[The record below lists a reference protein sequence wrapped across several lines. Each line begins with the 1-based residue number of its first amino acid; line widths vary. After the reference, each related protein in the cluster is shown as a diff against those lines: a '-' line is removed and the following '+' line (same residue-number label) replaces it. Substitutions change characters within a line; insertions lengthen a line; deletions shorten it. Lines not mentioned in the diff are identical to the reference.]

1 MVSSNDSKE
10 KQYKEEI
17 LYFKSQ
23 LAWCLKQYETE
34 TGAPADQITQSYL
47 PDWSAF
53 RTLQNHLNGILNDA
67 IAENS
72 VAIASLIINILNR
85 VFSDLCS
92 DTPWDKD
99 QLINNARRSIHNLL
113 LDLLKKI
120 YSIMKE
126 DFEHGDGLLWRAYCE
141 FEFKYNELLCN
152 LNKEDQIA
160 INAMIE
166 KIE

>member
-1 MVSSNDSKE
+1 MVSSNDNQS
-10 KQYKEEI
+10 KEEI
-17 LYFKSQ
+17 LYLKSQ
-23 LAWCLKQYETE
+23 LEWCLNQYENETE
-34 TGAPADQITQSYL
+34 GSVQIAQSFL

-67 IAENS
+67 IAENP
-72 VAIASLIINILNR
+72 VAIASLIVNVLNR
-85 VFSDLCS
+85 VFLDFCS

-120 YSIMKE
+120 YSILKN
-126 DFEHGDGLLWRAYCE
+126 DFEHGGGLLWRAYCE
-141 FEFKYNELLCN
+141 FEFEYNKLLCD
-152 LNKEDQIA
+152 LNDEDQIA

-166 KIE
+166 KIK